1 MQKAK
6 NFLSRLFYN
15 KFFWQLII
23 AVLMLGS
30 AIFFI
35 NNNHLEVYKIRN
47 LLEESNWGYVL
58 LGIAVTGFYIILQGL
73 MYKHSFKALNQELGL
88 VTTTRLFLK
97 RNLVSIFLPAGG
109 FSSLLF
115 FNKEVEEKGAS
126 KSTIHLASTLFA
138 FIGIL
143 SVVIVAIP
151 ILIIA
156 FFKYQLGNTEIIG
169 FIALILITLAILA
182 FIYSVSKKG
191 IAYKWLV
198 RLKPSLA
205 LIMDEMIAQEINR
218 KQVIVTL
225 FVSVFIEFVGIFHL
239 YIAMLALGFTASLP
253 AAILGYICMVI
264 LLIISP
270 FLRGLG
276 AIEVSITYILSQFGF
291 PIIAAAA
298 ITLLFRFFEFWLPL
312 IAGIFS
318 FIGRKDNLLLR
329 ILPAFI
335 IFILGI
341 VNILSSITPAI
352 PARMRLLRDLLP
364 PELIS
369 TSTGLVLVFGL
380 LLVILSVFLWK
391 GSKRAW
397 MIGLFLTSFSLAGHL
412 LKGVDYE
419 EATLSFLALSILFY
433 TRSFYKLKPHPR
445 FTQISYLVLLYSVIA
460 LFAFGIMGFYFID
473 KKHFGHEFQL
483 WPSVKMVFRMFFLF
497 DDSGLHPH
505 TRFAQNFI
513 YAIYIS
519 GGIVLSFIFYSLLRP
534 YFSSPYNSE
543 EEKKLA
549 EDLVEK
555 YGNSALCYF
564 KSYADKFFFF
574 SEDRDGFI
582 SFKITKHFAMVLGD
596 PICKDKQALMELVQ
610 DFDDFCTENGFI
622 SVFYRVPP
630 QSLEVYKELGKKSIP
645 VGEEAIVDLKTFT
658 LEGGKMKTTRSA
670 INRLTGDGL
679 EIKIY
684 LPPIKQGLLQKLEQV
699 SDEWLE
705 ELNQKEI
712 AFSQGIFDREILKN
726 QTLITVENKEEKI
739 FAFLN
744 LVPDYTRG
752 EATYDLVRKT
762 TDAPNGVLD
771 MLLAKTFLYLKD
783 QGYEKVNMGLAPLSG
798 MDGLNITEKAVKYAY
813 ENLKIF
819 GHFKG
824 LRRYKDKFF
833 PVWEPRYL
841 IYSHN
846 YHLLQVPNALKKIS

>member
-6 NFLSRLFYN
+6 DFLSRLFYN

-23 AVLMLGS
+23 ALLMLGS

-35 NNNHLEVYKIRN
+35 DNNHLELYKIKG
-47 LLEESNWGYVL
+47 LLRRSNWFYVL
-58 LGIAVTGFYIILQGL
+58 LGIGVTGVYLILQGL
-73 MYKHSFKALNQELGL
+73 MYKHSFKALKQELRL
-88 VTTTRLFLK
+88 FASIRLFLK

-109 FSSLLF
+109 FSSLFF
-115 FNKEVEEKGAS
+115 FNKEVEEKGVS
-126 KSTIHLASTLFA
+126 KSSIHLASTLFA

-143 SVVIVAIP
+143 SVIVVAIP
-151 ILIIA
+151 ILIVA
-156 FFKYQLGNTEIIG
+156 FFKYQLGNTEVIG
-169 FIALILITLAILA
+169 FITLLVITMAILG
-182 FIYSVSKKG
+182 FIFSISKKG
-191 IAYKWLV
+191 FAYNWLV
-198 RLKPSLA
+198 QIKPSLG
-205 LIMDEMIAQEINR
+205 LVLDEMIAQEINR
-218 KQVIVTL
+218 KQVIITL
-225 FVSVFIEFVGIFHL
+225 FISVLIEFVGIFHL
-239 YIAMLALGFTASLP
+239 YIAMLALGFAASLP
-253 AAILGYICMVI
+253 AAVLGYICMVI

-291 PIIAAAA
+291 PVLAAAA

-329 ILPAFI
+329 ILPACI

-397 MIGLFLTSFSLAGHL
+397 TIGLFLTSFSLAGHL
-412 LKGVDYE
+412 LKGADYE
-419 EATLSFLALSILFY
+419 EATLAFIALSILFY

-445 FTQISYLVLLYSVIA
+445 FTHISYLVLFYSVIA

-473 KKHFGHEFQL
+473 KRHFGHEFQL
-483 WPSVKMVFRMFFLF
+483 WPSVKMIFRMFFLF
-497 DDSGLHPH
+497 DDSGLHPQ

-513 YAIYIS
+513 YAIYTA

-543 EEKKLA
+543 EEKNLA
-549 EDLVEK
+549 QDLVEK

-574 SEDRDGFI
+574 SEDRQGFI

-596 PICKDKQALMELVQ
+596 PVCKDNTAFRQLVE
-610 DFDDFCTENGFI
+610 DFDDFCEENGFI
-622 SVFYRVPP
+622 SVFYRVPF
-630 QSLEVYKELGKKSIP
+630 QSLETYKELGKKSIP
-645 VGEEAIVDLKTFT
+645 VGEEAIVNLPSFT

-670 INRLTGDGL
+670 INRLSGEGM
-679 EIKIY
+679 EIKTY
-684 LPPIKQGLLQKLEQV
+684 LPPIKEGMLQKLEQV

-705 ELNQKEI
+705 ELDQKEI
-712 AFSQGIFDREILKN
+712 AFSQGIFDPDILKN
-726 QTLITVENKEEKI
+726 QTIITVENKEEKI

-744 LVPDYTRG
+744 LVPDYSPG

-771 MLLAKTFLYLKD
+771 MLLAKTFLYLKE

-798 MDGLNITEKAVKYAY
+798 MEGVNITEKAVKYAY
-813 ENLKIF
+813 ENLKAF